1 MKALSVLYAGA
12 LAPEAFAP
20 IPGAG
25 GKSAFAL
32 ALEKAGRFPGTSKL
46 VLLGGGDTEYRGAPP
61 ESDSFA
67 IIRRAEWKKSSLLE
81 QLARLSAGY
90 DFAYYAWADCPFLD
104 PGLADKEAGRHLGY
118 AAEYSYADGWPYGF
132 APELLSPGTAG
143 ILSKILRQDDGPVER
158 DSIFQVLQ
166 KDINSFDI
174 ETEISPVDLR
184 LHRLTLAADSK
195 RNLLLVG
202 RLMEAG
208 LKGAGDIGELIEK
221 KPGLLRGIPAFFPIQ
236 VFSRCP
242 QSCSLCPYPR
252 FGPENSNADEAMSVE
267 KFTTLLDK
275 IIAFSGDGVIGL
287 SLWGELSLHPQKIEI
302 AGAVLERK
310 ELSLVIET
318 SGLGWKESELESL
331 AEKAEG
337 SPKRTNTLCTSPLS
351 WIVSLDA
358 ADPERYRKVRGAGFA
373 EASGCAKKLSALFP
387 GSLYVQALR
396 VQGSEDDIE
405 QFYHYWNSQSGTRVI
420 IQKYDNFCGALP
432 QLEATDLSPLK
443 RQPCWHIMRD
453 MPVLLDGSVPSCRE
467 DLAALK
473 TGAAPGNVFSRPLE
487 EIWERSSALYLEHAR
502 SVYPGIC
509 KDCDEYYTYNF

>member
-1 MKALSVLYAGA
+1 MKALSVLYGGA

-20 IPGAG
+20 VPGAG
-25 GKSAFAL
+25 GKSAFVL
-32 ALEKAGRFPGTSKL
+32 AVEKAGQFPGSSKL
-46 VLLGGGDTEYRGAPP
+46 VLLGSGDTEYRGAPP
-61 ESDSFA
+61 ESGCCA

-90 DFAYYAWADCPFLD
+90 DVVYYAWADCPFLD
-104 PGLADKEAGRHLGY
+104 PVLAGKEAARHRDY

-132 APELLSPGTAG
+132 APELLSPGLAG
-143 ILSKILRQDDGPVER
+143 ILFKILGGDDGPVER

-174 ETEISPVDLR
+174 ETEIAPVDLR
-184 LHRLTLAADSK
+184 LHRLSLAADSK

-221 KPGLLRGIPAFFPIQ
+221 KPGLLRTLPAYFPVQ
-236 VFSRCP
+236 VCSRCP
-242 QSCSLCPYPR
+242 QACSLCPYPR
-252 FGPENSNADEAMSVE
+252 FGPESGGDNEAMSVE
-267 KFTTLLDK
+267 KFTALLDN
-275 IIAFSGDGVIGL
+275 IVAFSGGGVIGL
-287 SLWGELSLHPQKIEI
+287 SLWGELSLHPQKLEI
-302 AGAVLERK
+302 AGAVLDRK

-331 AEKAEG
+331 AEKAAG
-337 SPKRTNTLCTSPLS
+337 APGRTNTLCPSPLS

-358 ADPERYRKVRGAGFA
+358 ASPERYREVRGAGFA

-405 QFYHYWNSQSGTRVI
+405 QFYRYWNSQSGVQVI

-432 QLEATDLSPLK
+432 RLEATDLSPLK
-443 RQPCWHIMRD
+443 RLPCWHIMRD
-453 MPVLLDGSVPSCRE
+453 MPVLLDGSVPFCRE

-473 TGAAPGNVFSRPLE
+473 TGAALGNVFSGPLE
-487 EIWERSSALYLEHAR
+487 EIWERSFALYLEHAR
-502 SVYPGIC
+502 SLYPGIC
-509 KDCDEYYTYNF
+509 KECDEYYTYNF